1 MRSTCLS
8 ILAALT
14 LLVLPL
20 RAGADM
26 LDVIENTLNDGC
38 DMAKYLA
45 IVDDFNAYYKDRG
58 YQTEILLPL
67 HAERQDTVVWVGR
80 SASHAAFGE
89 AYDHWVSELAKEGSA
104 VSELSARFLACS
116 TGVTRSSYSTAR

>member
-1 MRSTCLS
+1 MTNVRSTCLS

-67 HAERQDTVVWVGR
+67 HAERQDIEDFRATAWRVTSR
-80 SASHAAFGE
+80 SKVEKSFVRAA
-89 AYDHWVSELAKEGSA
+89 LSA
-104 VSELSARFLACS
+104 VAVEIW
-116 TGVTRSSYSTAR
+116 